1 MNDIFLLKNN
11 LDTKVLSFVLLT
23 AVTGG
28 IYPLMW
34 LFLNQQKLTEAM
46 KDNFVDS
53 NYPLWIAAVTGLGWF
68 LSDFSYEISDE
79 DNILDYIA
87 ALLSLASVVMY
98 IVWGFK
104 AKTAL
109 QAYTLKEYKFEL
121 KMNIFYTILFNV
133 YYIVYCINS
142 MESECKKHKIIFS
155 QHQGNC

>member
-1 MNDIFLLKNN
+1 MTDINLLKNS
-11 LDTKVLSFVLLT
+11 LDTKVLNFVLLT

-34 LFLNQQKLTEAM
+34 LFLNQRKLTETM

-53 NYPLWIAAVTGLGWF
+53 NYPLWSAIATGLGWF
-68 LSDFSYEISDE
+68 LSDFSYEISDKE
-79 DNILDYIA
+79 TILDHIA
-87 ALLSLASVVMY
+87 TLLSFASGVMC

-109 QAYTLKEYKFEL
+109 QAYVLKEFKFEL
-121 KMNIFYTILFNV
+121 KMNVFYTFIFNI

-142 MESECKKHKIIFS
+142 MESECQKHKIIFS
-155 QHQGNC
+155 QQQG

>member
-1 MNDIFLLKNN
+1 MNDINSLKNS
-11 LDTKVLSFVLLT
+11 LDTKVLNFVLLT

-28 IYPLMW
+28 MYPLMW
-34 LFLNQQKLTEAM
+34 LFLNQKKLTEAI

-53 NYPLWIAAVTGLGWF
+53 NYPLWIAIATGLGWF

-79 DNILDYIA
+79 ETILDHIA
-87 ALLSLASVVMY
+87 TLLTFASGIMY

-109 QAYTLKEYKFEL
+109 QAYVLKEFKFEL
-121 KMNIFYTILFNV
+121 KMNVFYTFIFNI

-142 MESECKKHKIIFS
+142 MESEHQKHKIIFS
-155 QHQGNC
+155 Q